1 MLEEIP
7 TLALCFSRGVEGGSS
22 TLGGGGKVL
31 STSIVSVVPVL
42 GFLLFDFLEEG
53 WELSDSFSLLKK
65 SRPVAALFPCFLAEG
80 LGVTGLFV
88 PWPVELFLGGI
99 GILFIRL
106 FYYFYLTNK
115 LFSLIFCLKFFGQ
128 RIGGESWA
136 EKVFSRVKVIW

>member
-22 TLGGGGKVL
+22 TLGEGGKVL

-42 GFLLFDFLEEG
+42 GFLLFGFLEEG
-53 WELSDSFSLLKK
+53 WELSDSFSLLKN

-99 GILFIRL
+99 SILILTFIL
-106 FYYFYLTNK
+106 YFLSDKQT
-115 LFSLIFCLKFFGQ
+115 FFAYFL
-128 RIGGESWA
+128 S
-136 EKVFSRVKVIW
+136 